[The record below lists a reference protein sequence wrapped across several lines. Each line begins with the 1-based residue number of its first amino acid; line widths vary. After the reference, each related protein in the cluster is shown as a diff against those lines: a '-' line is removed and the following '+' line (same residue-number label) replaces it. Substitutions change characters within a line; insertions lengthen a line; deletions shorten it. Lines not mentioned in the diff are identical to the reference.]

1 MTRQPCCGLTA
12 PPTLRGSWSS
22 DRGARVW
29 RAVPVGSR
37 PVPHRGC
44 RTPMYR
50 PELCARSGFQ
60 PEGLP
65 PVPLPPKPRE
75 PGTSR
80 SSRRGFPRNR
90 HPVSIHG
97 PQRWACGAPATGF
110 RLSPATGG
118 GGRHSPLPRFRD
130 GQPEHFSPDHSGSPN
145 HHPRGPPRVGR
156 GSGSSGGLSA
166 AALPVECGASPHFLR
181 HPASP
186 AAQRMWGHALDP
198 PAPAPTGK

>member
-1 MTRQPCCGLTA
+1 M
-12 PPTLRGSWSS
+12 
-22 DRGARVW
+22 W

-50 PELCARSGFQ
+50 PELCARPGFQ

-80 SSRRGFPRNR
+80 SSRVSPTPRVYSRASALGLWGTGNRVPSFPGYRRRGKAQ
-90 HPVSIHG
+90 G
-97 PQRWACGAPATGF
+97 
-110 RLSPATGG
+110 
-118 GGRHSPLPRFRD
+118 PLPRFRD
-130 GQPEHFSPDHSGSPN
+130 GQPERFSPDHSGSPN
-145 HHPRGPPRVGR
+145 HHSRGPPRVGR

-186 AAQRMWGHALDP
+186 VAQRMWGHALDP
-198 PAPAPTGK
+198 PAPAPTGKRFPLTLLP